1 MGGELQPCRV
11 SILVD
16 LERFKLLVHVEV
28 KNGFRFI
35 YLLIFFFCGHWGPLR
50 INSKPISFYYYSR

>member
-35 YLLIFFFCGHWGPLR
+35 YLLIFFFVDIGVP
-50 INSKPISFYYYSR
+50 

>member
-35 YLLIFFFCGHWGPLR
+35 YLLIFFLWTLGCL
-50 INSKPISFYYYSR
+50 KDQL